1 MHEIGIAKGIIDI
14 AESKARE
21 QNSASIQLIKV
32 RLGDYAGV
40 SREALEFGFDVARR
54 GSLAENAR
62 LEIEN
67 VPMLLSCVL
76 CGPVSNPI
84 RNVLLMCPQC
94 GLPIEP
100 RSDDELQVEYV
111 ELE

>member
-32 RLGDYAGV
+32 RLGDHAGV
-40 SREALEFGFDVARR
+40 SREALEFGFEIARQ

-67 VPMLLSCVL
+67 IPMLLSCAF

-84 RNVLLMCPQC
+84 RNVLLICPQC
-94 GLPIEP
+94 GLPIETL
-100 RSDDELQVEYV
+100 SGEEIQVEYV